1 MSRRGWVTREQFV
14 DLLGATNL
22 IPGPNSTEMAIHIGY
37 LRAGWPGLAVAGA
50 AFILPAA
57 LITGFL
63 AWAYLRVGSVP
74 AVAPFFGGIQPAVLA
89 VILASLLKLGWT
101 AVKNTRLAALGLLA
115 LVAATAGTDAL
126 AVLLGGGLLGM
137 IWLRLAGAGKRVRGD
152 TTVHAGATLFSGI
165 SPRPMLIGMATA
177 AIAGTGAA
185 KTASLVPLWKLG
197 LFFLKVGSILYGGG
211 YVLVAFLQN
220 GLVDR
225 YGWLTQKQLLDAV
238 AFGQFTPGPVLSTA
252 TFIGYLLAGVPGAAI
267 ATAGI
272 FLPSFLFV
280 AAVNPL
286 IPRLRRSRWM
296 SSFLDSVN
304 VCAVALMAAVTLSL
318 ASGVLSSWSSWIIAT
333 VAAFAVL
340 RWKKINPAW
349 IVLGGAAAGGLA
361 GFLQSGCP

>member
-1 MSRRGWVTREQFV
+1 MSRRGWVTHEQFV

-63 AWAYLRVGSVP
+63 AWAYLRVGAVP

-89 VILASLLKLGWT
+89 VIFASLVKLSLT

-115 LVAATAGTDAL
+115 LAAAVVGTDAL

-137 IWLRLAGAGKRVRGD
+137 IWLRLAETGRRTRGD
-152 TTVHAGATLFSGI
+152 ATAHAGTMLFSGI
-165 SPRPMLIGMATA
+165 SPKPILAGVAAA
-177 AIAGTGAA
+177 AIAGAGAA

-197 LFFLKVGSILYGGG
+197 LFFLKIGSILYGGG

-280 AAVNPL
+280 AVVNCL
-286 IPRLRRSRWM
+286 IPRLRRSPWM
-296 SSFLDSVN
+296 GSFLDSVN

-318 ASGVLSSWSSWIIAT
+318 ARTALSSWSAWIIAA

-361 GFLQSGCP
+361 GFLWS